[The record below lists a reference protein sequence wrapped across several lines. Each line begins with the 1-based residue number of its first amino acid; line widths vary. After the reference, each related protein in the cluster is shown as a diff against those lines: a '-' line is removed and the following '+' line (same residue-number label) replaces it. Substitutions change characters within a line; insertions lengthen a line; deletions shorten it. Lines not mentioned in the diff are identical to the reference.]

1 MIRTRYGRDHGYLL
15 VDHGASP
22 GIPEWMA
29 RMAGYDPM
37 LARGGKR
44 FEAKTLC
51 CAHCKVHVVPH
62 PQRTERASCP
72 KCGHHYI
79 CDVCA
84 FRMSQPDYVHSPFE
98 QKLDHALSG
107 KSNLGSPAKLLTP

>member
-1 MIRTRYGRDHGYLL
+1 MIRMKYGHDHGYLL

-29 RMAGYDPM
+29 RMAGYDPA
-37 LARGGKR
+37 LAREGKR

-51 CAHCKVHVVPH
+51 CAHCKTHVIPH

-72 KCGHHYI
+72 KCNHHYI
-79 CDVCA
+79 CDVCD
-84 FRMSQPDYVHSPFE
+84 FHMRQPDYVHTPFVRTVE
-98 QKLDHALSG
+98 LALSG
-107 KSNLGSPAKLLTP
+107 KQPLGSPPQLLTP